1 MKQPAM
7 VLMTEAQLAQ
17 LMEAVVEKTVASMTK
32 NAHKLNDD
40 CLLSVA
46 ETCNFMGVTRCTLS
60 KWTGDGIIPRIK
72 KGGRVFYKK
81 SDLLGAKAQQ
91 INA

>member
-1 MKQPAM
+1 MKQPTM

-17 LMEAVVEKTVASMTK
+17 LMESVVEKTVASMTK
-32 NAHKLNDD
+32 NAYKLNDD

-60 KWTGDGIIPRIK
+60 KWTDEGIIPRIK

-81 SDLLGAKAQQ
+81 SDLLGANKQHIEA
-91 INA
+91 